1 MRSKNNAMKHADP
14 IYPDVSD
21 ILALKREGRRASS
34 RRSFGAKIA
43 MVEAMRERLA
53 PFKRFR
59 ELRKTETVSKRA
71 SSQRRSKSAMASE

>member
-1 MRSKNNAMKHADP
+1 MRSKNNAMKHTLP
-14 IYPDVSD
+14 TYPDVSD
-21 ILALKREGRRASS
+21 ILALKQEGRRAIS

-59 ELRKTETVSKRA
+59 ERRRNHAA
-71 SSQRRSKSAMASE
+71 SQNSRP